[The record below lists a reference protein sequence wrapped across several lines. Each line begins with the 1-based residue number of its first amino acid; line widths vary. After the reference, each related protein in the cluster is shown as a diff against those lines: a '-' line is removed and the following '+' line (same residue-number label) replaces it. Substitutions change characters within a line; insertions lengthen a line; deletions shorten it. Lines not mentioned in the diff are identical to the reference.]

1 MIDIRENNDKKLFN
15 DIADN
20 YVKKDLTLYCRIARK
35 QRLIRSL
42 KGIKKPIKQILEVG
56 CGAGF
61 SVDYL
66 KGKFINYKGVDYS
79 KNLINYALKHN
90 SNKNVNFECS
100 NISKFNT
107 KLKFDVILMIGV
119 LHHMPDPENII
130 KSLEKI
136 LSPQGIIVVN
146 EPQAGN
152 PLIGLLRKIRKKID
166 KNYSSDQVE
175 FSENEIRLIFE
186 KCGHKV
192 TTYSQGLLST
202 PLAESRILPGFI
214 GIPLVFI
221 ATMMDPFLE
230 KILSILSI
238 KKLTW
243 NIVVHARR
251 KG

>member
-1 MIDIRENNDKKLFN
+1 MFNNRENNDKKLFN
-15 DIADN
+15 DIANN

-42 KGIKKPIKQILEVG
+42 KGIEKPIKQILEVG

-66 KGKFINYKGVDYS
+66 KGKFINYTGVDYS
-79 KNLINYALKHN
+79 ENLINYAVKHN
-90 SNKNVNFECS
+90 SDKGVEFECL
-100 NISKFNT
+100 NISEFNT
-107 KLKFDVILMIGV
+107 KFKFDVILMIGV
-119 LHHMPDPENII
+119 LHHMPEPENII

-136 LSPQGIIVVN
+136 LSPKGIIVVN

-152 PLIGLLRKIRKKID
+152 PLIRLLRKIRKKID

-175 FSENEIRLIFE
+175 FSENEIRSIFE
-186 KCGHKV
+186 RCGHEV
-192 TTYSQGLLST
+192 ITYSQGLFST

-221 ATMMDPFLE
+221 ATMLDPLLE